1 MELRLEMVTVPV
13 ADVDRAKA
21 FYVERV
27 GFSTVQDV
35 RVDAQHRF
43 VELLPPGSPCSI
55 ALTAGYVDSAPGS
68 VQGIQVNVDDVDEVR
83 ALLHDRGVDVS
94 EIQEY
99 PWGRFCFFADP
110 DGNGWSVHEPPS
122 TH

>member
-83 ALLHDRGVDVS
+83 ALLHDRGVEVS